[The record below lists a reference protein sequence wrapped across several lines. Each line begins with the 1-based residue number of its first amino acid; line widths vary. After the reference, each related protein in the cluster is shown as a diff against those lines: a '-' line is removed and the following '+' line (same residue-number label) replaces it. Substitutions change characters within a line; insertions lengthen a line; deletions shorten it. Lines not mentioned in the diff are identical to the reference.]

1 MYIEI
6 KQAPM
11 LISCLYVHTL
21 KIEFLIFCQSLLYAH
36 TNKIVHVMKQFMPS
50 DIIPYRGVGDG
61 LQVHVHV
68 VGVVGAI

>member
-21 KIEFLIFCQSLLYAH
+21 KIECLIFCQSLVYAH
-36 TNKIVHVMKQFMPS
+36 TNKIVQTVHAFRYNDP
-50 DIIPYRGVGDG
+50 RAVGDG
-61 LQVHVHV
+61 LQVCVHV